1 MVLSQLYLPRHVG
14 MASGL
19 SVGLAMGIGGVASV
33 VFGAVA
39 DAVDLKT
46 ALTISAIAPA
56 LGVVFCVRLP
66 APAKRAQLLTD
77 PAPAAAVVPV
87 D

>member
-1 MVLSQLYLPRHVG
+1 

-19 SVGLAMGIGGVASV
+19 SIGLAMGIGGVASV
-33 VFGAVA
+33 ILGAVA

-46 ALTISAIAPA
+46 ALTICAFAPA
-56 LGVVFCVRLP
+56 FGVLVCLRLP
-66 APAKRAQLLTD
+66 APSQRARSLAE
-77 PAPAAAVVPV
+77 PAPAVVVPL